1 MRGLGFALILV
12 TALPALAQDGSGAA
26 LYLRGEGAEALLMG
40 GKLRAPATRFA
51 CAGCHGADARGS
63 REGATVFPAIDWP
76 GLSAPDRPGGAYD
89 RASFLRAMTEG
100 LAPDGRTL
108 DPAMPRFAAEDAAFD
123 TLIGFLQGVGASQQR
138 GITPDALRLGAP
150 PDTPALT
157 GLQAAA
163 QDFNESGGAFGRRIE
178 VVTDGETAM
187 DAEGLA
193 ALLGAPAAP
202 GDLSAPLS
210 AARKPRRLSAGADAG
225 RGAGFLRAPAE
236 PRLSG
241 NHPAQARPG
250 PDPAPEP
257 GAPELATQPGCPSPH
272 A

>member
-1 MRGLGFALILV
+1 MRGLGLALILV

-100 LAPDGRTL
+100 VAPDGRTL

-123 TLIGFLQGVGASQQR
+123 ALIGFLQGVGASQQR

-150 PDTPALT
+150 PDTPALA

-202 GDLSAPLS
+202 GDLSAPPYLPS
-210 AARKPRRLSAGADAG
+210 ESRAAYLQGRMLGEALVSCGRRLS
-225 RGAGFLRAPAE
+225 RACLETTLPK
-236 PRLSG
+236 L
-241 NHPAQARPG
+241 
-250 PDPAPEP
+250 DPARIPP
-257 GAPELATQPGCPSPH
+257 PNQAPPN
-272 A
+272 

>member
-1 MRGLGFALILV
+1 MHRLTPALTLALILA
-12 TALPALAQDGSGAA
+12 ALPASGDAGPGAA

-40 GKLRAPATRFA
+40 GRLRAPGARFT

-76 GLSAPDRPGGAYD
+76 GLTAPDRPGGAYD

-100 LAPDGRTL
+100 IAPDGREL

-123 TLIGFLQGVGASQQR
+123 ALIGFLQGVGASQQR

-150 PDTPALT
+150 PGTPALA

-163 QDFNESGGAFGRRIE
+163 RDFNESGGAFGRRIE
-178 VVTDGETAM
+178 LVTDGETAM

-193 ALLGAPAAP
+193 ALLGAPVAP
-202 GDLSAPLS
+202 DDLSAPPYLPPES
-210 AARKPRRLSAGADAG
+210 RAAYLQGRMLGEALVSCGRRLS
-225 RGAGFLRAPAE
+225 RACLE
-236 PRLSG
+236 TTLPRL
-241 NHPAQARPG
+241 
-250 PDPAPEP
+250 DPARVSRA
-257 GAPELATQPGCPSPH
+257 APLPPAD
-272 A
+272 